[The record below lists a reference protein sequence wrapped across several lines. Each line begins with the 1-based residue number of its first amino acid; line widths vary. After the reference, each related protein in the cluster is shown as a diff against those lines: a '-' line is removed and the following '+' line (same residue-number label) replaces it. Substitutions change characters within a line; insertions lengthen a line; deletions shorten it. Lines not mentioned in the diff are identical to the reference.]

1 MQDGPLLG
9 GEVTA
14 KEPVAQDAP
23 AHTVPLIGL
32 TGGMGAGKSTALDA
46 MSVLGADV
54 LSTDKVVHELYCCD
68 RVRAALVERW
78 GEQVAPGG
86 VVSRQAVAERVF
98 SSEEERAWLEHMLW
112 PLVGERVAVW
122 LALARAKEPAPRAAV
137 VETPLLFES
146 GMDKACDATI
156 ALVAD
161 EAVRN
166 ERAAARGH
174 ARIKER
180 AARQLTQLEK
190 AERATFTIH
199 NDGSIDELWHE
210 LSGLLDKLTG

>member
-1 MQDGPLLG
+1 MNDGPRLG
-9 GEVTA
+9 GELTA
-14 KEPVAQDAP
+14 QEAPQNAP
-23 AHTVPLIGL
+23 APAVPLIGL

-46 MSVLGADV
+46 MSVLGAEV
-54 LSTDKVVHELYCCD
+54 LSTDKIVHELYCCD
-68 RVRAALVERW
+68 RLREKLVERW
-78 GEQVAPGG
+78 GEEVAPGG

-98 SSEEERAWLEHMLW
+98 SSDDERVWLEQTVW

-122 LALARAKEPAPRAAV
+122 LALARATEPPPRAAV

-146 GMDKACDATI
+146 GMDRVCDVTI

-161 EAVRN
+161 EALRR

-174 ARIKER
+174 ARVKER
-180 AARQLTQLEK
+180 VARQLTQEQK
-190 AERATFTIH
+190 AERATFIVH

-210 LSGLLDKLTG
+210 LSGLLDKLTR